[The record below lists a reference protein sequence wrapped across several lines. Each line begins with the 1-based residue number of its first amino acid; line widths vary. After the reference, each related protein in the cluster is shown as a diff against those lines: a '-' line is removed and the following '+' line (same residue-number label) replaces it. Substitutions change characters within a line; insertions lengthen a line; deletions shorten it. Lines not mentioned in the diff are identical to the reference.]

1 MDGEA
6 CLAHAWIGEAHGL
19 VAPRAGIVPATADQ
33 CLICPSVWACH
44 PPAAG
49 PAMNVRGRMQR
60 AALLAYW
67 VPTPSFLLAQSSW
80 RKPFAEQSRPLSH
93 LRIWS
98 TCWRSRGRRR
108 AGKGAQVL

>member
-19 VAPRAGIVPATADQ
+19 VAPRAGIVPASAGQ
-33 CLICPSVWACH
+33 RPICPSASACH

-49 PAMNVRGRMQR
+49 PAMNVRGRVPR

-67 VPTPSFLLAQSSW
+67 VPTSSFLLAQSSW
-80 RKPFAEQSRPLSH
+80 RMPFA
-93 LRIWS
+93 
-98 TCWRSRGRRR
+98 
-108 AGKGAQVL
+108 